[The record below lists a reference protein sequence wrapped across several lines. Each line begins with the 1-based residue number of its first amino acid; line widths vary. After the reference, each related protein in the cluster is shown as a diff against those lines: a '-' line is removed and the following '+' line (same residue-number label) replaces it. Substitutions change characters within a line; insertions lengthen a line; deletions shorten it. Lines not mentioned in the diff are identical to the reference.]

1 MSKPSDLKSQK
12 DIMVEPQP
20 GCETPSTTT
29 ESGKIAADRT
39 TLHGQNDLFRELAF
53 LWLAVNLIDAA
64 PRRVRRALKS
74 QEEGVIR
81 AIERF
86 GFRIPILVRSKP
98 GGERYE
104 VIDGH
109 MRLAAAQRLGADQVP
124 CILVDDLPDVEI
136 RRLAL
141 SLNKLQETG
150 AWDDD
155 ALRMEISEIIE
166 IGETIEIPGF
176 AMPEIEAI
184 QFAPAEGA
192 EADPADD
199 ISAEMS
205 DTESTAV
212 TRRDD
217 VWILGHHVIVC
228 GTARN
233 GDALTAALEGAS
245 VDAIFTDPP
254 YNVRIKGHVRGARS
268 GFDEFAEASGE
279 MSREDFVAFLVDTS
293 GAATAKLKPGGV
305 LFACMDW
312 RHVGEMTEALE
323 ALELELLNICVWVKT
338 QPGMGSLYRSQH
350 ELVFVARR
358 SGAGHRNNVQ
368 LGKHGRN
375 RSNVWTYAG
384 ATGGRADAD
393 DDFTL
398 HPTVKPIR
406 MVMDALLDVTGP
418 GDLVFDPFLGSG
430 TTLLACERTRRR
442 CFGVEIEPAYV
453 DLAIRRW
460 QEMTGGKAT
469 HAESGVPFDEIA
481 SVQLGER
488 GVAGTR
494 TDANQETVQR
504 AKTPDT
510 EDF

>member
-1 MSKPSDLKSQK
+1 MSKLSDHKSQK
-12 DIMVEPQP
+12 DITVEPQP
-20 GCETPSTTT
+20 GCETPSTTP

-64 PRRVRRALKS
+64 PRRVRRALNS

-136 RRLAL
+136 RRLTL

-155 ALRMEISEIIE
+155 ALRLEISEIIE
-166 IGETIEIPGF
+166 IGGTIEIPGF
-176 AMPEIEAI
+176 SLPAIEAI
-184 QFAPAEGA
+184 QFAPAQGTES
-192 EADPADD
+192 DPADD
-199 ISAEMS
+199 TSAQISEKEG
-205 DTESTAV
+205 TVV
-212 TRRDD
+212 TRPGD
-217 VWILGHHVIVC
+217 VWLLGDHIILCGNARDTDVI
-228 GTARN
+228 
-233 GDALTAALEGAS
+233 AALLKGAQ
-245 VDAIFTDPP
+245 VDAMFTDPP
-254 YNVRIKGHVRGARS
+254 YNVRINGNVRGAGA
-268 GFDEFAEASGE
+268 GFAEFAEASGE
-279 MSREDFVAFLVDTS
+279 MLRNDFIVFLTETLVN
-293 GAATAKLKPGGV
+293 AAIVLKPGGV

-323 ALELELLNICVWVKT
+323 TLGLELLNICVWVKA

-350 ELVFVARR
+350 EFVFVARR
-358 SGAGHRNNVQ
+358 SGAGHQNNVQ
-368 LGKHGRN
+368 LGKYGRN
-375 RSNVWTYAG
+375 RSNVWSYSG
-384 ATGGRADAD
+384 ATGGRTDAD
-393 DDFTL
+393 DDFSV

-406 MVMDALLDVTGP
+406 MVMDALLDVTET
-418 GDLVFDPFLGSG
+418 GDLVLDPFLGSG
-430 TTLLACERTRRR
+430 TTLLAAERTRRR
-442 CFGVEIEPAYV
+442 CVGVEIEPAYV

-460 QEMTGGKAT
+460 QEMTGGKAV
-469 HAESGVPFDEIA
+469 HAETGETFD
-481 SVQLGER
+481 SVAARVRQGDPKV
-488 GVAGTR
+488 G
-494 TDANQETVQR
+494 
-504 AKTPDT
+504 